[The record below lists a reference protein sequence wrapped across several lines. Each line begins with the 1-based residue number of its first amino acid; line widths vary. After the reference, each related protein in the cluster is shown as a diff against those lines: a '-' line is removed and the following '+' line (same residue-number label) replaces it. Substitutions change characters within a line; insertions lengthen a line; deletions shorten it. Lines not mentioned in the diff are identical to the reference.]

1 MWIPNSGRRLEVDGT
16 VLVDEE
22 NLEYPR
28 IYDRF
33 AELIGR
39 GESQLDASTRRAAR
53 YGPGQ

>member
-39 GESQLDASTRRAAR
+39 GESQLDEWRGA
-53 YGPGQ
+53 